1 MRKSKFYTYR
11 YKNDFPTATVLSV
24 GSISVPFTEDDVWVW
39 LYRRETAVK
48 SYSVLFKDACESGKL
63 VPATA
68 EELRTVGIDPRD
80 PDMYFKKY
88 WKDTTAPELS
98 IVTKDFDFPT
108 LVAELVEEDY
118 TELQTLSGTKDP
130 ILFINLGS
138 TRVEILTKLKDE

>member
-1 MRKSKFYTYR
+1 MRRSKFYTYK
-11 YKNDFPTATVLSV
+11 YKGGVPTATVLSV

-48 SYSVLFKDACESGKL
+48 SYSVLFKDACKSGRL
-63 VPATA
+63 VPATE
-68 EELRTVGIDPRD
+68 EELRTAGIDPKD
-80 PDMYFKKY
+80 SDMSFKKY

-108 LVAELVEEDY
+108 LVAELGKEDY
-118 TELQTLSGTKDP
+118 TKLQTLSGFEDP
-130 ILFINLGS
+130 ILFIILGS